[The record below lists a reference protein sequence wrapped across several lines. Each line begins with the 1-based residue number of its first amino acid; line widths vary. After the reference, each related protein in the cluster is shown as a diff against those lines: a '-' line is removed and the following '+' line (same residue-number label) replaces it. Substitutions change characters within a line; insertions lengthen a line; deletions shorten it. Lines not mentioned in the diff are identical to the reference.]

1 MKDAKLAKHDILLF
15 RAGCEESFPGRF
27 HFIGEC
33 KVHESLRVEI
43 SYKP

>member
-27 HFIGEC
+27 QFVGEF
-33 KVHESLRVEI
+33 KNQESLRFGI
-43 SYKP
+43 S